1 MIARYPDAKVKIF
14 VLWGPYL
21 ELDNREQA
29 MRASAYMPG
38 SRVVNFW
45 DVWKFGTRTYAEQ
58 LGLSTYDAWDLF
70 AVYEPGPVWKD
81 SPPPMITWFQNRG
94 LDKGETYTMEAM
106 EEALKPW
113 LK

>member
-1 MIARYPDAKVKIF
+1 MIAKYPNAKVKIF

-38 SRVVNFW
+38 RRVINFW
-45 DVWKFGTRTYAEQ
+45 DVWKFGSRTYAEQ
-58 LGLSTYDAWDLF
+58 LALSPFDAWDLF
-70 AVYEPGPVWKD
+70 AIYEPGTVWKD
-81 SPPPMITWFQNRG
+81 SPPPMLTWLQNRN
-94 LDKGETYTMEAM
+94 LDTGKPYTMEAM
-106 EEALKPW
+106 EEALQPW

>member
-1 MIARYPDAKVKIF
+1 VIAKYPDAKVKIF

-38 SRVVNFW
+38 RRVINFW
-45 DVWKFGTRTYAEQ
+45 DVWKFGTRAYSEQ
-58 LGLSTYDAWDLF
+58 LGLTHYDAWDLF
-70 AVYEPGPVWKD
+70 AVYEPGAVWTD
-81 SPPPMITWFQNRG
+81 TPPPMLTWFQNRN
-94 LDKGETYTMEAM
+94 LDKGERYTMEDM
-106 EEALKPW
+106 EDTLRPW